1 MKVSTAT
8 RLTLAAIL
16 ALLVMLPVAG
26 ALIADAF
33 HRSTLTGFDQRLL
46 AHVEALAGRT
56 ELAPDGRIS
65 LSRAPGELRFDRVFS
80 GWYWQAA
87 YRGTVVSTS
96 RSLWDSSLA
105 LPASS
110 GDDGPP
116 QFMTDLE
123 GPRGE
128 RLRAGVLRLRMAG
141 LDEPVTLIVA
151 APLAEVELETAA
163 FRRLLI
169 GALGALGLLLAI
181 GFALQI
187 RWGLA
192 PLRRMEKE
200 LRAVRSGHAQR
211 LDTALP
217 SDLAQV
223 ALTMNEVLSHHD
235 AMIERARSSAGNL
248 AHAMKTPLANLR
260 VQTERATPDAVAL
273 KTDLRR
279 IEDLVEHHLARAS
292 AAGKAAGARRTRL
305 RTAIDPVLDAVR
317 GIYRARGIEFDAQL
331 DVDAEVRIDAQDLQE
346 LVGNLLD
353 NAAKWARS
361 RVELRSV
368 RDDRHLLLCVDDD
381 GPGIPAE
388 QLAEVMHR
396 GVKLDEQRPGAGLG
410 LAIVRD
416 IAALY
421 DIRFELSP
429 RTGQGLRA
437 QLWLP
442 LADR

>member
-1 MKVSTAT
+1 LSVSTAT
-8 RLTLAAIL
+8 RLTLAASL
-16 ALLVMLPVAG
+16 ALVVLLPVAG
-26 ALIADAF
+26 WLISDAF
-33 HRSTLTGFDQRLL
+33 GRSVLASFDERLR
-46 AHVEALAGRT
+46 AHVDALAGRT
-56 ELAPDGRIS
+56 ELAADGRIRVA
-65 LSRAPGELRFDRVFS
+65 RAPSELRFERVFS
-80 GWYWQAA
+80 GWYWQVA
-87 YRGTVVSTS
+87 YRGQVVATS
-96 RSLWDSSLA
+96 RSLWDSSLPLTA
-105 LPASS
+105 A
-110 GDDGPP
+110 GIGTDP
-116 QFMTDLE
+116 QDAVTMQ

-128 RLRAGVLRLRMAG
+128 TLRASTLRMRMAG
-141 LDEPVTLIVA
+141 LDDDVLLTVA
-151 APLAEVELETAA
+151 APMVEVDLETAA

-169 GALGALGLLLAI
+169 GALGALGLLLAA

-192 PLRRMEKE
+192 PLRRMELA
-200 LRAVRSGHAQR
+200 LRGVRSGHARR

-248 AHAMKTPLANLR
+248 AHALKTPLANLR
-260 VQTERATPDAVAL
+260 LQAERVKPDSTAL
-273 KTDLRR
+273 KADLHR
-279 IEDLVEHHLARAS
+279 IEALVEHHLARAS
-292 AAGKAAGARRTRL
+292 AAGKAAATRRTGL
-305 RTAIDPVLDAVR
+305 RTAIEPVLDAVR
-317 GIYRARGIEFDAQL
+317 GIYRARGLEFTAQL

-353 NAAKWARS
+353 NAAKWATRRVTLHCQRS
-361 RVELRSV
+361 GGQLQ
-368 RDDRHLLLCVDDD
+368 LCIEDD

-388 QLAEVMHR
+388 RLDDALRR
-396 GVKLDEQRPGAGLG
+396 GVQLDEQRPGAGLG